1 MLQKL
6 TPFRQWIKRLTSI
19 NRIWLQQQ
27 RIKRSQFDVNGNSR
41 PDLVSIQKEMEELN
55 NSLEMSISFISS
67 AKSNLERLK
76 KIHTEL
82 LKKNKEISDLEERFE
97 VIKDLSDVANGKNIY
112 NITFQRFVLQSIFEE
127 VLEISSGRL
136 ERMSRGRYRLITTG
150 KAENRRIGGGLDLE
164 VFDEYTG
171 RSRSVVTL
179 SGGEAFLA
187 SLSLAVGLADL
198 VQQRSGGIYLD
209 TVFVDEGFGS
219 LDGETLDLAI
229 NTLMDVQSSG
239 RLVGIISHVDELKE
253 RIDARLEVIPQSD
266 GSKTKFFV

>member
-1 MLQKL
+1 
-6 TPFRQWIKRLTSI
+6 
-19 NRIWLQQQ
+19 
-27 RIKRSQFDVNGNSR
+27 
-41 PDLVSIQKEMEELN
+41 
-55 NSLEMSISFISS
+55 
-67 AKSNLERLK
+67 
-76 KIHTEL
+76 
-82 LKKNKEISDLEERFE
+82 
-97 VIKDLSDVANGKNIY
+97 
-112 NITFQRFVLQSIFEE
+112 
-127 VLEISSGRL
+127 
-136 ERMSRGRYRLITTG
+136 
-150 KAENRRIGGGLDLE
+150 GGLDLE